1 MKRCGIYGIFNT
13 ANGKVLVGSSS
24 NIISR
29 WSVHRAEA
37 NHGKHYNSHFQSAWD
52 KYGEKAF
59 EFRVIEECCESSLIP
74 REDYWMDF
82 HNSMNGSF
90 GYNLQKANRTVIS
103 EETRQKLREANRG
116 SKHWNYGKHPSKE
129 TLQRLREMNKGRK
142 HTEEWKRQQSERMK
156 GKRYGKG
163 WKMPEARKEQLRIAM
178 KGNKFR
184 KGLSPGMAG
193 KHHTE
198 ESIRKISASKA
209 GKPPWNKGIPCR
221 EETKKKIAIAKTN
234 ILQLRGAA

>member
-1 MKRCGIYGIFNT
+1 
-13 ANGKVLVGSSS
+13 
-24 NIISR
+24 
-29 WSVHRAEA
+29 
-37 NHGKHYNSHFQSAWD
+37 
-52 KYGEKAF
+52 
-59 EFRVIEECCESSLIP
+59 
-74 REDYWMDF
+74 MDF

-178 KGNKFR
+178 KGNQFR

-221 EETKKKIAIAKTN
+221 
-234 ILQLRGAA
+234 